1 MNNDTQ
7 RSWRDSHFDRRL
19 ANIFPV
25 SVDIE
30 RPFGFDSQTGGLKI
44 FHFPHAQ
51 VISKVDGRKE
61 AKKLERIDVADD
73 AKIEFAVVEPCSWRD
88 FHAAAIRGRVGE
100 GREHSWLAAAW
111 NQHFGIV
118 GRRHADLHGKRREL
132 KERASETD
140 DISALGP

>member
-19 ANIFPV
+19 AHIFTV

-51 VISKVDGRKE
+51 VISKVDGRKQAE
-61 AKKLERIDVADD
+61 KFEGIDVADD
-73 AKIEFAVVEPCSWRD
+73 AKIEFAVVEPRSWRD
-88 FHAAAIRGRVGE
+88 FHASAIRGALAKAASTV
-100 GREHSWLAAAW
+100 SWLLRGT
-111 NQHFGIV
+111 N
-118 GRRHADLHGKRREL
+118 
-132 KERASETD
+132 T
-140 DISALGP
+140 LG